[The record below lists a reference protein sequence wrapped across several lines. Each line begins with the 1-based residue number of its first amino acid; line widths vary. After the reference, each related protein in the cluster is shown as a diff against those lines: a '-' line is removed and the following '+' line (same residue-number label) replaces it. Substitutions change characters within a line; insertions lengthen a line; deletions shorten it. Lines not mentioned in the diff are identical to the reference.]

1 MLTVPP
7 ADNAAAPREGTLGS
21 MNAKFRVAA
30 LSLALIVLAG
40 LVLLLVR
47 PGLNP
52 ARIRPM
58 PLLIG
63 AWLAFIAAAWLLR
76 KVSLRVSVAAIL
88 LGGIAVQLVAVS
100 APSQNSTDLYR
111 YVWDG
116 RVQAAGIDPYEYVP
130 AASQLTRLR
139 DPFLWPAHGQD
150 CLTATTPPA
159 PGTPRTAVAP
169 GCTLINRA
177 NVPTI

>member
-7 ADNAAAPREGTLGS
+7 ADNAAAPREGTLS
-21 MNAKFRVAA
+21 RMSAKFRVAA
-30 LSLALIVLAG
+30 ISLTLIVLAG

-47 PGLNP
+47 PRLDP
-52 ARIRPM
+52 AQIRPL

-76 KVSLRVSVAAIL
+76 KAPLRISVAAIL

-116 RVQAAGIDPYEYVP
+116 RVQAAGIDPYAYVP
-130 AASQLTRLR
+130 AANQLTGLR
-139 DPFLWPAHGQD
+139 DQGQDFLWRADAQYCVTPSQVSSQPAADLAAG
-150 CLTATTPPA
+150 
-159 PGTPRTAVAP
+159 
-169 GCTLINRA
+169 
-177 NVPTI
+177 